1 MHLRC
6 LLIFIFTFQL
16 SGMVEN
22 QIVSG
27 FMQNA
32 SQIVGNTVAQVFTNV
47 VISGGKAFYNSNVT
61 RSGLHV
67 LGEAA
72 YHLAYSYFKT
82 PTWQTSSSANL
93 WLGSS
98 VFSACQVSNS
108 LPLLGFNLLYA
119 CVYKPFFN
127 NPENHHLPDQRLIPM
142 CMLLWRFTKTVLIS
156 KLITRVNFLKN
167 DDHEIEIPHIYTH
180 ILKYYKKKW
189 FDGTSPI
196 SCSDSGTKS
205 YTGGSL
211 MDENRNTD
219 RKNESICVCNITCAL
234 LISGFLLLLFR
245 KTSFLNCMA
254 EYPTLGSL
262 CAKDP
267 FFYTMIDI
275 LLPIG
280 LSMIA
285 KKHPQYVMLNEVT
298 SSYLYFSQ
306 SIHLVMVIILCSLQ
320 KTYMSE
326 NNSL

>member
-119 CVYKPFFN
+119 CVYKPFSII
-127 NPENHHLPDQRLIPM
+127 QKIIICLI
-142 CMLLWRFTKTVLIS
+142 
-156 KLITRVNFLKN
+156 N
-167 DDHEIEIPHIYTH
+167 D
-180 ILKYYKKKW
+180 
-189 FDGTSPI
+189 
-196 SCSDSGTKS
+196 
-205 YTGGSL
+205 
-211 MDENRNTD
+211 
-219 RKNESICVCNITCAL
+219 
-234 LISGFLLLLFR
+234 
-245 KTSFLNCMA
+245 
-254 EYPTLGSL
+254 
-262 CAKDP
+262 
-267 FFYTMIDI
+267 
-275 LLPIG
+275 
-280 LSMIA
+280 
-285 KKHPQYVMLNEVT
+285 
-298 SSYLYFSQ
+298 
-306 SIHLVMVIILCSLQ
+306 
-320 KTYMSE
+320 
-326 NNSL
+326 